1 MNTIVKFEFTSTCT
15 VIMWLENT
23 DENKIFFVR
32 SSHHKHFGKAQ
43 YVVRWALWWHQK
55 EMLERIIFFIK
66 LSRNFLNMFM
76 YNFLKK
82 KTVNSPINVLPLI
95 SATSKNQKKVYKH
108 LPFLKTLL
116 LTNVSHP
123 KEALIR
129 KIIAWPIFRWA

>member
-1 MNTIVKFEFTSTCT
+1 MNTTVKFEFTSACT

-32 SSHHKHFGKAQ
+32 SSHQKHFGKAQ
-43 YVVRWALWWHQK
+43 HVVRWALWWHQK

-95 SATSKNQKKVYKH
+95 SATSKNQKKFINIFLFYSKGHLLGENIYKKH
-108 LPFLKTLL
+108 YDI
-116 LTNVSHP
+116 LTIGR
-123 KEALIR
+123 A
-129 KIIAWPIFRWA
+129 

>member
-1 MNTIVKFEFTSTCT
+1 MLCYIAK
-15 VIMWLENT
+15 VILTQDFAMT
-23 DENKIFFVR
+23 
-32 SSHHKHFGKAQ
+32 A
-43 YVVRWALWWHQK
+43 
-55 EMLERIIFFIK
+55 K
-66 LSRNFLNMFM
+66 LSRNFFNMFM

-129 KIIAWPIFRWA
+129 KIIA